1 VLQCTSD
8 AVTLECISVLSVSLL
23 KSFLDSYVLQLRETL
38 TEMATRELHSG
49 IHNSSPL
56 AFTWDGIWCHR
67 SSTHARASHVTR
79 WRRCW

>member
-1 VLQCTSD
+1 MLQCTSD
-8 AVTLECISVLSVSLL
+8 AVMLECISVLSVPLV
-23 KSFLDSYVLQLRETL
+23 KSFLDSYVPQLRETL

-56 AFTWDGIWCHR
+56 AFTWDGIWCRR
-67 SSTHARASHVTR
+67 SSTHARAPQVTH